1 MIGEAEL
8 QEVDAPDADLV
19 QTQQQRSHLVLHI
32 GHYRHLHHHARDVLF
47 GKRHVGKHF
56 FLYFGCVFHLIAE
69 ADLVKSGIPEGHKH
83 CLVQQVAG
91 GIEAQVRLGVQL
103 ARMVKEGCSL
113 CRVQQRLTPRQGDVR
128 QHLPRMVIA
137 LQFPAPVV
145 FGGKMRL
152 KIFLIRV
159 EAEETIAV
167 AAEGNVARQGV
178 YALFAHL
185 AGRGDVPID
194 KTRPVAAR
202 RDLREGPQ
210 RGPLLRDLR
219 LRRGVCL
226 KRQAELSDLR
236 QKALVDIH
244 VDPSV
249 VPKCG
254 IADAAQVLACDFFQH
269 VHPSRRYSTLN
280 SPFAQLK

>member
-1 MIGEAEL
+1 MPMAAERDVACQRVDALPANLARRGEA
-8 QEVDAPDADLV
+8 
-19 QTQQQRSHLVLHI
+19 
-32 GHYRHLHHHARDVLF
+32 F
-47 GKRHVGKHF
+47 
-56 FLYFGCVFHLIAE
+56 
-69 ADLVKSGIPEGHKH
+69 
-83 CLVQQVAG
+83 
-91 GIEAQVRLGVQL
+91 
-103 ARMVKEGCSL
+103 
-113 CRVQQRLTPRQGDVR
+113 
-128 QHLPRMVIA
+128 
-137 LQFPAPVV
+137 
-145 FGGKMRL
+145 
-152 KIFLIRV
+152 
-159 EAEETIAV
+159 
-167 AAEGNVARQGV
+167 V
-178 YALFAHL
+178 Y
-185 AGRGDVPID
+185 
-194 KTRPVAAR
+194 KTRPLTAR